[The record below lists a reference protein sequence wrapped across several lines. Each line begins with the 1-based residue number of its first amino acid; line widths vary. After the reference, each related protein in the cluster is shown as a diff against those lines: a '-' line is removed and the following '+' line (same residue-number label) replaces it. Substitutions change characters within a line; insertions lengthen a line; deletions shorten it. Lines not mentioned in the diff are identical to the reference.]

1 MVDTIDNGSPF
12 CNTTCQYEARRRA
25 QIGRHHLRTGQF
37 FNAVANDR
45 VAFNLSMRT
54 HTDQFRYV
62 HETVFEDSF
71 RDEARAFGHQV
82 QQRELCLHIR
92 RECRMWRSTHVNGF
106 RTLPVHIE
114 ADPVFTDFDIRTRI
128 AQFRQHRIQGIW
140 LGVTAD
146 NLTARNGRGHQEST
160 GFDTIWQYAIHT
172 TTQTF
177 NAFDGDTVCALPAD
191 LRPQRDQ
198 EVRGIHDL
206 RLTGGVFDD
215 GSAFCQR
222 SSRHDGDRCAHA
234 HFVHDN
240 VRAFQTTIDGR
251 FNVTLF
257 QLDLRAEFFQAEDM
271 QVNGTRADSAS
282 ARQ

>member
-1 MVDTIDNGSPF
+1 M
-12 CNTTCQYEARRRA
+12 
-25 QIGRHHLRTGQF
+25 
-37 FNAVANDR
+37 
-45 VAFNLSMRT
+45 
-54 HTDQFRYV
+54 
-62 HETVFEDSF
+62 
-71 RDEARAFGHQV
+71 
-82 QQRELCLHIR
+82 HIQ
-92 RECRMWRSTHVNGF
+92 
-106 RTLPVHIE
+106 
-114 ADPVFTDFDIRTRI
+114 ADPVFTDFNVRTRI
-128 AQFRQHRIQGIW
+128 AQLRQHRIQGIR

-146 NLTARNGRGHQEST
+146 NLTARNGRGHQESA
-160 GFDTIWQYAIHT
+160 GFDTVWQYAIHT
-172 TTQTF
+172 ATQTF

-191 LRPQRDQ
+191 LRSQRDQ

-240 VRAFQTTIDGR
+240 VRAFQTTIDGC